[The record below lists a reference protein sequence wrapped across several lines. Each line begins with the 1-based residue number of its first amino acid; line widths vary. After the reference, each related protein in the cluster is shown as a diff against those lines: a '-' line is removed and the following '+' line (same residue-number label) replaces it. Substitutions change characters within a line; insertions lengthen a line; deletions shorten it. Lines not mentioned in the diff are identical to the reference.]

1 MDNMLKIFLY
11 LLLIIFLICLSYF
24 ITILFYYM
32 LKYFINAILLQNEIS
47 EVDINIETEEENN
60 IENESSYS
68 DSPPNYNEIE
78 TNLNNILPEYSE

>member
-60 IENESSYS
+60 IENESSHS